1 MTLIKLH
8 GILKG
13 KHVNCVSLNCL
24 AATGLNSSCCEI
36 DLSFALKTASIGSFD
51 PMIYT
56 GCFVKCQN
64 RPSNRLY
71 SYVTV
76 L

>member
-13 KHVNCVSLNCL
+13 KHVNCVSLNCQL
-24 AATGLNSSCCEI
+24 SLNSSCCEI
-36 DLSFALKTASIGSFD
+36 DLSFALKTASVGSFD
-51 PMIYT
+51 PMIYCVYIP
-56 GCFVKCQN
+56 G
-64 RPSNRLY
+64 
-71 SYVTV
+71 V